1 MTLRQQR
8 KPEETPM
15 KSGLDQLSKYAEYH
29 RDRRNIATH
38 LAGVP
43 MIVFAVIVLL
53 SRPAF
58 EVAGLVLNP
67 AWVVLA
73 VAGLYYLLLDV
84 GLGLTLAVIMAAMTW
99 AAAQIAML
107 STAAWLVTGIGMV
120 VVGWIIQ
127 FVGHYYEGRKPAF
140 VDDLIGLMI
149 GPLFVWAE
157 IVFALGMRQPL
168 LKAIEARVGPTHIR
182 DMTHKAVT

>member
-1 MTLRQQR
+1 
-8 KPEETPM
+8 M

-38 LAGVP
+38 LVGVP

-58 EVAGLVLNP
+58 EVGGLALNP

-84 GLGLTLAVIMAAMTW
+84 GLGLTLTIIMAALTW
-99 AAAQIAML
+99 AAGQVAML
-107 STAAWLVTGIGMV
+107 STAAWLATGIGMF

-127 FVGHYYEGRKPAF
+127 FIGHYYEGRKPAF
-140 VDDLIGLMI
+140 VDDIIGLMI

-157 IVFALGMRQPL
+157 IVFAAGRRQEL
-168 LKAIEARVGPTHIR
+168 LKAIEARVGPTLIR

>member
-1 MTLRQQR
+1 
-8 KPEETPM
+8 M

-38 LAGVP
+38 LVGVP
-43 MIVFAVIVLL
+43 MILFSVLILL

-58 EVAGLVLNP
+58 DVAGVVLSP
-67 AWVVLA
+67 AWIVL
-73 VAGLYYLLLDV
+73 VAAGVYYLRLDFSL
-84 GLGLTLAVIMAAMTW
+84 GIGLTLINAAMAW
-99 AAAQIAML
+99 AGGQIAAA
-107 STAAWLVTGIGMV
+107 STAAWLATGIGMF

-127 FVGHYYEGRKPAF
+127 FIGHYYEGRKPAF
-140 VDDLIGLMI
+140 VDDILGLVI

-157 IVFALGMRQPL
+157 MVFAAGLRQDL

-182 DMTHKAVT
+182 DMHNAAT

>member
-1 MTLRQQR
+1 
-8 KPEETPM
+8 M
-15 KSGLDQLSKYAEYH
+15 KSGLDQLAKYAEYH

-58 EVAGLVLNP
+58 EVAGLALNP
-67 AWVVLA
+67 AWIVLA
-73 VAGLYYLLLDV
+73 VAGLYYLLLDA
-84 GLGLTLAVIMAAMTW
+84 GLGLPLTIIMAAMTVV
-99 AAAQIAML
+99 ATQVAGMG
-107 STAAWLVTGIGMV
+107 TAVWLVTGIGLF

-127 FVGHYYEGRKPAF
+127 FIGHYYEGRKPAF

-157 IVFALGMRQPL
+157 IVFAAGLRQDL
-168 LKAIEARVGPTHIR
+168 LKAIEARAGPTHLR
-182 DMTHKAVT
+182 DLTHKAVM